1 MNKNKS
7 KKKSGFA
14 KTKRYPGKQ
23 HPAYYRQL
31 SSDEVEYTTFT
42 KRDPARIDGK
52 DVPVRKLSSNINPQ
66 KRGKEPSNV
75 VDRVF
80 VGKRSSLHK
89 NEPTYRFA
97 SKKDKD
103 IVEDILNNSCRV
115 RVDYTSNS
123 KTKKNKQ

>member
-1 MNKNKS
+1 MSDKRSNR
-7 KKKSGFA
+7 KSGFA
-14 KTKRYPGKQ
+14 TTKRYPSKQ
-23 HPAYYRQL
+23 HPAYYRRL

-42 KRDPARIDGK
+42 KRDPARIDGE
-52 DVPVRKLSSNINPQ
+52 DVPVRMLSNNIDPQ

-97 SKKDKD
+97 SKEDKN
-103 IVEDILNNSCRV
+103 IVEDILNNSSRV
-115 RVDYTSNS
+115 RVRYTSNS
-123 KTKKNKQ
+123 KKKKNKQ